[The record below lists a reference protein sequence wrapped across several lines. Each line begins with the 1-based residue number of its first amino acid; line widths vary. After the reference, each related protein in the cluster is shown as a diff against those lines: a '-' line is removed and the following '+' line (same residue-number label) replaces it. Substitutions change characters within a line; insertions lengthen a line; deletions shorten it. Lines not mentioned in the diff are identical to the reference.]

1 MQEDLGSLQLFLRST
16 RLGLDLDLSHDD
28 VGHEDQGEEQDLA
41 VWIEE
46 TAANYQDPLAPSCTG

>member
-1 MQEDLGSLQLFLRST
+1 MACYQPLQEGR
-16 RLGLDLDLSHDD
+16 GSHDD

-46 TAANYQDPLAPSCTG
+46 TAANYQDPLAPSCRG